1 MICSRSMADS
11 SGEWNSIRLLMTTP
25 FGTNTSSQHMPDEDD
40 INTMPT
46 AILRPPPRR
55 HRRPPLPENI
65 IVEMGELGHDNHSHH
80 SSSAVVEDK
89 L

>member
-1 MICSRSMADS
+1 MADS

-25 FGTNTSSQHMPDEDD
+25 FGTNTSSQQMADD
-40 INTMPT
+40 DDMGSVPS

-55 HRRPPLPENI
+55 HRRPPLLDNV
-65 IVEMGELGHDNHSHH
+65 IVEMGEIGHDSASLTHH
-80 SSSAVVEDK
+80 SPPRIAEDK